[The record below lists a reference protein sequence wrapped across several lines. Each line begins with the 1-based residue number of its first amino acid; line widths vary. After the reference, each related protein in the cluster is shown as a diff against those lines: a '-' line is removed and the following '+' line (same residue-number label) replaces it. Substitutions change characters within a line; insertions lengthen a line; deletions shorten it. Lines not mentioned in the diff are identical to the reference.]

1 MSYVSNTYENKIFC
15 FPWKQNLCAYKQKD
29 MVSNITY
36 NNRDL
41 YTEYDMYFCLV
52 QFY

>member
-1 MSYVSNTYENKIFC
+1 MSYVSNTSLF
-15 FPWKQNLCAYKQKD
+15 FPWKQNLCVYKQKD
-29 MVSNITY
+29 MVSNFTY
-36 NNRDL
+36 NSKDE